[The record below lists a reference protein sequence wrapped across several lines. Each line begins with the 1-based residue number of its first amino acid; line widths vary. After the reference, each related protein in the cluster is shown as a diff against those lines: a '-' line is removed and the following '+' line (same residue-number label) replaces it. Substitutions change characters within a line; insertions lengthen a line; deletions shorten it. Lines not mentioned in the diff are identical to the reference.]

1 MRKIRVLVVDDSVV
15 IRRLVSVAL
24 SDNPHIEVIATAPN
38 GRIALSK
45 IPMCHPDLITLDI
58 EMPVMNGLETLAMVR
73 KSYPSLPVI
82 MFSAL
87 TPMGADKTLDCLALG
102 AQDYVT
108 KTEMG
113 TGDAAI
119 AYLLRHL
126 VPKIEAFCRGIVEL
140 PAPVPPAPIAPVLKQ
155 PSDVAQ
161 RVDVLVI
168 ASSTGGPKVLL
179 EVIPQI
185 PADFPVPVLIV
196 QHMPPVFTK
205 HFAQN
210 LSDKSKIRVEEG
222 TVGEPLKAGRAWV
235 APGNHHMTLK
245 RDGTAVRLQLNQDP
259 PQHSCRPSADVL
271 FRSAAELYGPS
282 TLGVVLTGMGQDGLH
297 GSECIA
303 EAGGQIVVQDEATS
317 VVWGMPGFVARAGL
331 ADAVVPVNHLFA
343 EIAKRVMKGR
353 TMTSLYAAQ
362 AASLHGGGDP
372 CR

>member
-24 SDNPHIEVIATAPN
+24 ADNPHIEVVATSPN
-38 GRIALSK
+38 GRIALSR
-45 IPMCHPDLITLDI
+45 IPLCNPDLITLDI

-113 TGDAAI
+113 TGDAAV
-119 AYLLRHL
+119 AYLHRHL

-140 PAPVPPAPIAPVLKQ
+140 PASVPPAPIAPVLKV
-155 PSDVAQ
+155 PSAVTQ

-168 ASSTGGPKVLL
+168 ASSTGGPKALL
-179 EVIPQI
+179 EVIPQF

-210 LSDKSKIRVEEG
+210 LSDKSKISVVEG
-222 TVGEPLKAGRAWV
+222 SVGDPLNGGQAWV
-235 APGNHHMTLK
+235 APGNYHMMLK
-245 RDGTAVRLQLNQDP
+245 RDGTMVRIQLNQDP
-259 PQHSCRPSADVL
+259 PHHSCRPSADVL
-271 FRSAAELYGPS
+271 FCSAAELYGPS
-282 TLGVVLTGMGQDGLH
+282 TLGVVLTGMGQDGLR

-303 EAGGQIVVQDEATS
+303 EAGGQIIVQDEASS
-317 VVWGMPGFVARAGL
+317 VVWGMPGFVAKAGL
-331 ADAVVPVNHLFA
+331 ADAVVPVNHLFE

-353 TMTSLYAAQ
+353 NMTSSYAAQ
-362 AASLHGGGDP
+362 AAYRHGGDP

>member
-15 IRRLVSVAL
+15 IRRLISVAL
-24 SDNPHIEVIATAPN
+24 ADNPHIEVVATSSN
-38 GRIALSK
+38 GRIALSR
-45 IPMCHPDLITLDI
+45 IPMCNPDLITLDI

-87 TPMGADKTLDCLALG
+87 TPMGVDKTLDCLALG

-113 TGDAAI
+113 TGEAAI
-119 AYLLRHL
+119 TYLHRYL
-126 VPKIEAFCRGIVEL
+126 VPKIEEFCRGIVEL
-140 PAPVPPAPIAPVLKQ
+140 PAPAPPAPVLKL
-155 PSDVAQ
+155 PSDVTQ

-168 ASSTGGPKVLL
+168 ASSTGGPNVLL
-179 EVIPQI
+179 EIIPQF

-205 HFAQN
+205 HFAKN
-210 LSDKSKIRVEEG
+210 LSDKSKILVEEG
-222 TVGEPLKAGRAWV
+222 MAGAPLRAGRAWV
-235 APGNHHMTLK
+235 APGNYHMTLK
-245 RDGTAVRLQLNQDP
+245 RDGTMVRIQLNQNP

-282 TLGVVLTGMGQDGLH
+282 TLGVVLTGMGQDGLR

-303 EAGGQIVVQDEATS
+303 EAGGQIVVQDEASS
-317 VVWGMPGFVARAGL
+317 VVWGMPGFVAKAGL
-331 ADAVVPVNHLFA
+331 ADAVVPRNHLFA
-343 EIAKRVMKGR
+343 EIAKRVTKER
-353 TMTSLYAAQ
+353 NVPSSNAAQ
-362 AASLHGGGDP
+362 AAHRHGGAIHADDQG
-372 CR
+372 